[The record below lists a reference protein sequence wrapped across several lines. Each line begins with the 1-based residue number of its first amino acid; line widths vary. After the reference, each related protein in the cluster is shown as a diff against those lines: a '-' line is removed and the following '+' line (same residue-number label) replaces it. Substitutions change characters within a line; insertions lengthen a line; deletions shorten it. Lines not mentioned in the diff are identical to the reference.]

1 VRSALRNF
9 RNKTGFHQ
17 CPRCKGRSVWR
28 CDPTGTLEETLHV
41 LLKVSPYRCARC
53 DQRFMDSKV
62 CPADASAQQESRW
75 RVYVGSV
82 TSRMLGSS
90 RTPLEEVLKLRSI
103 LVASVEKHS
112 APLPDSVEQL
122 TKV

>member
-17 CPRCKGRSVWR
+17 CPRCKSRSVWR
-28 CDPTGTLEETLHV
+28 CDPTGTLEETLHS
-41 LLKVSPYRCARC
+41 LLKVCPYRCARC

-62 CPADASAQQESRW
+62 PSPESLIQESRW
-75 RVYVGSV
+75 RTYVGSV
-82 TSRMLGSS
+82 TSWMVGSS
-90 RTPLEEVLKLRSI
+90 KTPFEEVLKLRSI
-103 LVASVEKHS
+103 LVAAAAKSS
-112 APLPDSVEQL
+112 APLRESVEQL